1 MIRLS
6 NTKTHGVC
14 VVVSILL
21 AYVSATDDQSSARI
35 TSYHIPFC
43 VDQCVWRVGVQ
54 VHTPKCMCVDTG
66 MHNVVI

>member
-1 MIRLS
+1 VIRLS

-35 TSYHIPFC
+35 ELP
-43 VDQCVWRVGVQ
+43 
-54 VHTPKCMCVDTG
+54 HTVLCGSMCLESGCAGTYT
-66 MHNVVI
+66 